1 MSREDARAR
10 RAIAGVG
17 GLLLIGY
24 LGAMTVFPKADG
36 RVLIGDAVH
45 HYVQL
50 RSAVFDRDL
59 HFENEYRRIYRLEGG
74 ESGTEWITRD
84 LTRTGHVRNYMP
96 VGPAVLWAPAYL
108 AAVLVQSLLGLTGAA
123 QTPTGYERAFLL
135 IPGLVGILAVTA
147 AAWWAY
153 RTARLFVPP
162 RPALIGVLGVW
173 LGSHAL
179 YYSLVSPAYSHAA
192 SMFATSLFLWRWLST
207 REEISRRHAI
217 EWGALAG
224 LAALMRWQDA
234 LLCLIVAV
242 DVLRWR
248 TDWSTRLSALAP
260 SALACLVVFAPQMV
274 VWMVLYGQPFA
285 IPQGPAFMQ
294 WTSPHPIAVLFS
306 DNHGLLT
313 WAPLLLLSLFGLWR
327 WLGES
332 RGLRWPVIAVIVGS
346 WYVNA
351 AVADWWAGEAFGA
364 RRFLSLFPLFVLGL
378 SVWIHRGAGTGGT
391 RLRQAAVAALSAANG
406 LLLLQYQV
414 FMKGRMDI
422 SPYPHGAMD
431 MLVTRFIVPF
441 RLLAEWFS

>member
-1 MSREDARAR
+1 MNPDDVGAR

-17 GLLLIGY
+17 GLLLIAY
-24 LGAMTVFPKADG
+24 LVAMTAFPRPDG
-36 RVLIGDAVH
+36 RVLVGDAVH

-59 HFENEYRRIYRLEGG
+59 HFQNEYVRIYRLQGG
-74 ESGTEWITRD
+74 EPGTEWITRD

-96 VGPAVLWAPAYL
+96 VGLAILWAPAYL
-108 AAVLVQSLLGLTGAA
+108 AAALVQSLLALAGAA
-123 QTPTGYERAFLL
+123 QTPTGYERPFVL
-135 IPGLVGILAVTA
+135 IPGVVGILAVTV

-162 RPALIGVLGVW
+162 RPAFLGVLGVW
-173 LGSHAL
+173 LGTHAL

-192 SMFATSLFLWRWLST
+192 SMFAASLFLWRWLST
-207 REEISRRHAI
+207 RERMARRHAI

-234 LLCLIVAV
+234 LFCLIVAV

-248 TDWSTRLSALAP
+248 TDWATRLSALAL
-260 SALACLVVFAPQMV
+260 SALACLVVFSPQIL
-274 VWMVLYGQPFA
+274 VWQTLYGQPLA
-285 IPQGPAFMQ
+285 VPQGPAFMQ

-313 WAPLLLLSLFGLWR
+313 WSPLLLLSLLGLWR
-327 WLGES
+327 CLGRS
-332 RGLRWPVIAVIVGS
+332 RDLRWPVIAIVVGS

-364 RRFLSLFPLFVLGL
+364 RRFLSLFPLFALGV
-378 SVWIHRGAGTGGT
+378 SVWLHGRGGT
-391 RLRQAAVAALSAANG
+391 DRARLRLAAVAALSAVNG

-414 FMKGRMDI
+414 FMKGRIDI
-422 SPYPHGAMD
+422 SPYPHGAID